1 MAMFLLN
8 FISAINDTIMSNKEE
23 EENRNMEVCSFCGR
37 NITQVYKMVQSP
49 ANKEIYICDKCS
61 EIITSI
67 INNDIN
73 KRSNRNLRTYWENI
87 PDMKII
93 KKKSKWEDIV
103 FDLTPSQIHKELD
116 RFIIG
121 QEHAKKVLSVAVYNH
136 NKRLHDK
143 TRLIKKSNIL
153 LAGPSGCGKTLL
165 AKTLAKILNV
175 PFVIADATSLTEAG
189 YVGDDVE
196 ICIQQLITA
205 ADGDIELAQKGMV
218 YIDEIDKIARAGE
231 NRSIT
236 RDVSGQ
242 GVQESLLKLI
252 EGCTIS
258 VPMSDRRKHP
268 QGNNVQFD
276 TSNVLFICGGA
287 FEGLFDT
294 KKKATVGFNAMH
306 TTDDDEKK
314 ANEKLT
320 SETLKKYG
328 IMPELIGRLHV
339 KCALSGLTE
348 DDLVHVLTEPE
359 DAITKEYQLLFKQDG
374 VNLIY
379 EEEALHEIAKIA
391 IKKKTGARGLRSILE
406 DVMIDAMYE
415 LPDKKGTISKCI
427 ITQKSIKTKQPKI
440 IKKRQKRNAAATAD
454 KVSSGIC

>member
-1 MAMFLLN
+1 MVK
-8 FISAINDTIMSNKEE
+8 SPVND
-23 EENRNMEVCSFCGR
+23 
-37 NITQVYKMVQSP
+37 
-49 ANKEIYICDKCS
+49 EIYICNKCS

-73 KRSNRNLRTYWENI
+73 KRSNKDLRKHWENI
-87 PDMKII
+87 PGMKII
-93 KKKSKWEDIV
+93 KRKPGWDDV
-103 FDLTPSQIHKELD
+103 AFTLTPSQIHHELD
-116 RFIIG
+116 RFVVG

-143 TRLIKKSNIL
+143 SGLIKKSNIL
-153 LAGPSGCGKTLL
+153 IAGPSGCGKTLF
-165 AKTLAKILNV
+165 ARTLAKILNV
-175 PFVIADATSLTEAG
+175 PFVITDATSMTEAG

-196 ICIQQLITA
+196 ICIQQLIAA
-205 ADGDIELAQKGMV
+205 ADGDIELAQKGIV

-252 EGCTIS
+252 EGCTVS
-258 VPMSDRRKHP
+258 VPLTDRRKHP

-287 FEGLFDT
+287 FAGLFDA
-294 KKKATVGFNAMH
+294 KKKATVGFNAEQQNIEN
-306 TTDDDEKK
+306 DDEK

-320 SETLKKYG
+320 SEALKKYG

-339 KCALSGLTE
+339 KCALTGLTE
-348 DDLVHVLTEPE
+348 NDLVHVLTEPE
-359 DAITKEYQLLFKQDG
+359 DAITKEYQMLFKKDG

-379 EEEALHEIAKIA
+379 EEEALHEIAKLA
-391 IKKKTGARGLRSILE
+391 IEKKTGARGLRSILE
-406 DVMIDAMYE
+406 NVMLDAMYD
-415 LPDKKGTISKCI
+415 LPDKKENISKCI
-427 ITQKSIKTKQPKI
+427 ITKECIETKQPTI
-440 IKKRQKRNAAATAD
+440 IKKRQKRKNTVTA
-454 KVSSGIC
+454 SEASTGTG